1 MKHFLLAA
9 LALTLL
15 VPATTRAAEE
25 PLVDQVKRAIDE
37 GVRYLKDRQ
46 QREND
51 GKGHWDVE
59 LVGRRGG
66 PTCLAMLALLYAGED
81 PRSDVMQRGLKWLR
95 DLEAVDTYVVG
106 LQTMV
111 FAEARQEED
120 LLRIQRNV
128 DWLIRARQFNK
139 NHQLTGWGYHQQ
151 GGAPD
156 NSNTQY
162 ALLGLHAG
170 KSMGVKIPNDVWES
184 IREYY
189 TRTQQADDGWSYR
202 NTPGGSSLTMTTAG
216 LCGLLIAGMELNDAK
231 EKLQPDGSARDCGK
245 YAENDAVAKA
255 MRALTQRFNT
265 EYPPAWFYNLYGLER
280 AGRLSGQ
287 RFFGEFD
294 WYRRGCETLVSPNLN
309 RSHRHDDGSWYV
321 RGPNGF
327 DNWPIV
333 STSFAILF
341 LSKGRTPVLI
351 SKLVHFDPLQPNSGW
366 NNKHNDARNVV
377 EYINALK
384 LFKDNSRPQP
394 VAWQIF
400 NARQTGLSKG
410 KELAAEL
417 LQTPVAYFNGH
428 SKPVFAGA
436 EEDMLHEYVEQGGF
450 ILAEACC
457 GGADGQNGRG
467 FDNGFRNLVKRL
479 WSDEDHQLRKL
490 PDNHPIYTALH
501 QLDPKRDDLPLEGIE
516 FGCKTLVVYS
526 QKPLAGYW
534 EANDLKSPRGDKAFK
549 LAANIVAY
557 ATGLELP
564 KPRGTEIEIFAD
576 KPESEQKRGFLK
588 IAQLKHDGDRFSA
601 GGVTRNLMRHLQQKL
616 GVDVAVQ
623 TQDMQ
628 LGDKDLLNYKFL
640 YMHGRGDFHF
650 GERELR
656 LLKANLSDGGV
667 LFADACCGKKPFDE
681 SFRKMVKQLFGSDLE
696 PIPPD
701 DDLFSSALN
710 GAAIARVKCR
720 REAGKGYE
728 VVAPAL
734 EGIKVKIDD
743 KHFRWAVIYSK
754 YDIGCAL
761 EKHQST
767 DCLGHDYESALRLST
782 AAVLYALQR

>member
-1 MKHFLLAA
+1 MKHILLAA
-9 LALTLL
+9 LVLSVIA
-15 VPATTRAAEE
+15 PSTTRAADE
-25 PLVDQVKRAIDE
+25 PLVDQVKKAIDE
-37 GVRYLKDRQ
+37 GVRFLKDRQ

-51 GKGHWDVE
+51 GKGHWEVE

-66 PTCLAMLALLYAGED
+66 PTCLALLALLYAGED
-81 PRSDVMQRGLKWLR
+81 PKSDVIQRGLKWLR
-95 DLEAVDTYVVG
+95 DLEPVDTYVVG

-111 FAEARQEED
+111 FAEARQDED
-120 LLRIQRNV
+120 VLRIQRNV
-128 DWLIRARQFNK
+128 KWLIEARQFDK
-139 NHQLTGWGYHQQ
+139 KGGQLTGWGYHKQ

-170 KSMGVKIPNDVWES
+170 KSAGVKIDKEVWES
-184 IREYY
+184 IRDYY
-189 TRTQQADDGWSYR
+189 VRTQQADDGWSYR
-202 NTPGGSSLTMTTAG
+202 NALGGSSLTMTTAG

-245 YAENDAVAKA
+245 YVENDAIAKA
-255 MRALTQRFNT
+255 MRAVAQRFNT
-265 EYPPAWFYNLYGLER
+265 EYPPAWFYNLYGIER

-309 RSHRHDDGSWYV
+309 RSHRHEDGSWYV

-327 DNWPIV
+327 DNWPVV
-333 STSFAILF
+333 STSFAVLF

-351 SKLVHFDPLQPNSGW
+351 SKLVHFDPNQPNSGW
-366 NNKHNDARNVV
+366 NNKHNDARHLV
-377 EYINALK
+377 EYVNALK
-384 LFKDNSRPQP
+384 MFKDNGRPQP
-394 VAWQIF
+394 VAWQVF
-400 NARQTGLSKG
+400 NARQTGNNNA

-417 LQTPVAYFNGH
+417 LQSPIAYFNGH
-428 SKPVFAGA
+428 SRPVFTRA
-436 EEDMLHEYVEQGGF
+436 EDDMLREYVEQGGF

-457 GGADGQNGRG
+457 GREEFDTG
-467 FDNGFRNLVKRL
+467 FKRWVKRV
-479 WSDEDHQLRKL
+479 WPDEDHPLRRL
-490 PDNHPIYTALH
+490 RPDHPIYTAFFPLA
-501 QLDPKRDDLPLEGIE
+501 LADDFPLYGIE

-526 QKPLAGYW
+526 PRPLAGYW
-534 EANDLKSPRGDKAFK
+534 EANEQTRGSRGEKAFQ

-564 KPRGTEIEIFAD
+564 KPRGTEVEIFVD

-588 IAQLKHDGDRFSA
+588 IAQLKHEGDRFSA
-601 GGVTRNLMRHLQQKL
+601 GGVTRNLMRHLQQRL
-616 GVDVAVQ
+616 GVDVSIQ
-623 TQDMQ
+623 TQEMQ
-628 LGDKDLLNYKFL
+628 VGDKDLLNYKFM
-640 YMHGRGDFHF
+640 YMHGRGEFHF
-650 GERELR
+650 GDRDLR
-656 LLKANLSDGGV
+656 LLKANLNDGGV
-667 LFADACCGKKPFDE
+667 LFADACCGKKPFAE
-681 SFRKMVKQLFGSDLE
+681 SFRKMVRQLFGKDLE
-696 PIPPD
+696 PIPLD
-701 DDLFSSALN
+701 DDLFSSELN
-710 GAAIARVKCR
+710 GATIARVKCR

-734 EGIKVKIDD
+734 EGIKIKIDD